1 MDIKE
6 LNEQLNGLLEQ
17 NNTITIEFLGGYATT
32 EKTYYDNGSTGNIV
46 NGWDNKQYET
56 ITVDPQNFMSR
67 LADVAGSY
75 LYCGFVTS
83 SDLSLQIEE
92 DGDYLLKFS
101 VLGDE
106 ENEQPAEEQMDE
118 YENEGEPL
126 YIIDGVINIRVSD
139 KDTFLKNFTGIVDE
153 F

>member
-17 NNTITIEFLGGYATT
+17 DDTMTIEFLGGYATT
-32 EKTYYDNGSTGNIV
+32 EKTYYDKGSTGNIV

-56 ITVDPQNFMSR
+56 LTVDPQNFMGS
-67 LADVAGSY
+67 LADAAGSY
-75 LYCGFVTS
+75 LYCGFVTT
-83 SDLSLQIEE
+83 SDLSLQIDA

-118 YENEGEPL
+118 YENEGKPL

-139 KDTFLKNFTGIVDE
+139 KDTFLKNFTGIIDE

>member
-83 SDLSLQIEE
+83 SDLSLQI
-92 DGDYLLKFS
+92 
-101 VLGDE
+101 
-106 ENEQPAEEQMDE
+106 NEIEAKNNFNVQ
-118 YENEGEPL
+118 
-126 YIIDGVINIRVSD
+126 YIDIKALRNYSYMHH
-139 KDTFLKNFTGIVDE
+139 
-153 F
+153 